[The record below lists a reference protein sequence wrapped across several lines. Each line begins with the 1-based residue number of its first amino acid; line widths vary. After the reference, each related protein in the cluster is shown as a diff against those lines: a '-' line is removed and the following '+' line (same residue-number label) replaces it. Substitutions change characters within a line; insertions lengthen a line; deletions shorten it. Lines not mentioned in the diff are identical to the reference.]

1 MALLYNLP
9 FFLLVGW
16 FFYRLA
22 AKYEKDKWW
31 YAIQGILMLFLSTF
45 LIGYLFDTFI
55 IEFDQTEGNKYL
67 WILWFALT
75 LSVCAIYYRYL
86 ENAWRKNTNEKEN
99 IVEKE
104 E

>member
-1 MALLYNLP
+1 MMVLLYNLP

-22 AKYEKDKWW
+22 AKYEKDKWLF
-31 YAIQGILMLFLSTF
+31 ALQGIGVLFLSTF

-55 IEFDQTEGNKYL
+55 IELDQTDGNKYL

-75 LSVCAIYYRYL
+75 LSVCAVYYRYL
-86 ENAWRKNTNEKEN
+86 ENQWKKSGG
-99 IVEKE
+99 E
-104 E
+104 EDFDKSA